1 MKNSVILD
9 MYLKSCLGVVGER
22 KDVSCE
28 IVKSPEAIRL
38 TRKVRTTDGKTY
50 NLQITYTPEEFSTKP
65 DRKKMQSS
73 VDMNVGRLLYKLMNP
88 QSEF

>member
-1 MKNSVILD
+1 MKKLQILEL
-9 MYLKSCLGVVGER
+9 YLKSCLGVVGER

-38 TRKVRTTDGKTY
+38 TRKVRTTEGKTY

-65 DRKKMQSS
+65 DHKKMQSS
-73 VDMNVGRLLYKLMNP
+73 VNMNVGRLLYKLMNP